1 VTRSRRT
8 SREPATG
15 SFPRRRLLAAAAV
28 VAVAAA
34 LAWATWRPSPP
45 MPAGPAA
52 GSASGGGSTPAEYAS
67 LVGNWVRPD
76 GGYVLSVSG
85 VGADGAATASYFN
98 PQPIR
103 VARAE
108 VRREGDHVGLFV
120 EFDHPSY
127 PGSTYTLAYDRA
139 TDTLKGVYYQALQ
152 QARYEVEFVRQR

>member
-1 VTRSRRT
+1 M
-8 SREPATG
+8 
-15 SFPRRRLLAAAAV
+15 

-45 MPAGPAA
+45 TAAGPAA

-85 VGADGAATASYFN
+85 VSADGTATASYFN

-103 VARAE
+103 VARAAA
-108 VRREGDHVGLFV
+108 RRESDVVGLFV

-127 PGSTYTLAYDRA
+127 RGSTYTLAYDPA

>member
-1 VTRSRRT
+1 V
-8 SREPATG
+8 AT
-15 SFPRRRLLAAAAV
+15 
-28 VAVAAA
+28 
-34 LAWATWRPSPP
+34 
-45 MPAGPAA
+45 GPAA
-52 GSASGGGSTPAEYAS
+52 GLAAGGGSTPAEYAS

-76 GGYVLSVSG
+76 GGYLLSVSG
-85 VGADGAATASYFN
+85 VNADGTATASYFN

-103 VARAE
+103 VVRAE
-108 VRREGDHVGLFV
+108 VRRESERVGLFV

>member
-1 VTRSRRT
+1 V
-8 SREPATG
+8 
-15 SFPRRRLLAAAAV
+15 
-28 VAVAAA
+28 
-34 LAWATWRPSPP
+34 
-45 MPAGPAA
+45 
-52 GSASGGGSTPAEYAS
+52 SAH
-67 LVGNWVRPD
+67 
-76 GGYVLSVSG
+76 
-85 VGADGAATASYFN
+85 GAATASYFN